1 MGLEPPRDHNYR
13 SRASSPHPRRFPL
26 PSHASIMSNV
36 IQTLR
41 ERGFIENLTDPGLE
55 KLAEEGPLVVY
66 NGLDPTADSLHIGN
80 LVPLQ
85 MLAHFQRAG
94 HRPIALVGGAT
105 GLIGDPSGKK
115 GERDLLSREQVS
127 ANVEGIRKVLEK
139 LFSFDGDNAAVLA
152 NNIDWFGEF
161 TFLDVIRDV
170 GKHVRI
176 TEMLA
181 RDSVKARLDSGAGLS
196 FTEFSYQILQSYD
209 FYHLFKEKGCKVQ
222 VGGADQWG
230 NITAGTDLI
239 RRISGEQAY
248 GLVCPLLLDSAG
260 NKFGKSEGGAV
271 WLSADR
277 TSPYQF
283 YQFWVR
289 VEDSDVIRLLKLFT
303 FLPLEEIA
311 EFEKAVS
318 EQPEKREA
326 QKKLAW
332 EMTTRIHGE
341 DAAHSAI
348 AATQALFGGDLDG
361 LDLRT
366 LEDVFSEVPSFSVSK
381 DRIASGLPVLDALV
395 ESELASSKGEA
406 RRLLKGG
413 GVYLNNKR
421 LESESLNLGREHL
434 MHDRLLVLRS
444 GKKKYCLGRVEL

>member
-1 MGLEPPRDHNYR
+1 
-13 SRASSPHPRRFPL
+13 
-26 PSHASIMSNV
+26 MSNV

-41 ERGFIENLTDPGLE
+41 ERGLLENITDPGLE
-55 KLAEEGPLVVY
+55 KLAETEPLVVY

-80 LVPLQ
+80 LMALQ
-85 MLAHFQRAG
+85 ILSHFQRAG

-115 GERDLLSREQVS
+115 GERDLLSREQVA
-127 ANVEGIRKVLEK
+127 ANVEGIRKVLGH
-139 LFSFDGDNAAVLA
+139 LFSFEGENAAILA

-170 GKHVRI
+170 GKHIRI

-196 FTEFSYQILQSYD
+196 FTEFSYQILQAYD
-209 FYHLFKEKGCKVQ
+209 FYHLFKEQGCRVQ

-239 RRISGEQAY
+239 RRLTGEQAY

-283 YQFWVR
+283 YQFWIR
-289 VEDSDVIRLLKLFT
+289 AEDSDAIRLLKAFT

-311 EFEKAVS
+311 ELEMKVS
-318 EQPEKREA
+318 EEPEKREA
-326 QKKLAW
+326 QKRLAW
-332 EMTTRIHGE
+332 EMTVRIHGE
-341 DAAHSAI
+341 EAAHSAI
-348 AATQALFGGDLDG
+348 AATQALFGGDLEG

-366 LEDVFSEVPSFSVSK
+366 LEDVFAEVPSFAVGK
-381 DRIASGLPVLDALV
+381 DRIEAGVPILDALV
-395 ESELASSKGEA
+395 ESQMASSKGEA
-406 RRLLKGG
+406 RRLINGG
-413 GVYLNNKR
+413 GVYLNNER
-421 LESESLNLGREHL
+421 LESDSLSLKREHL
-434 MHDRLLVLRS
+434 LHDRLFVLRS
-444 GKKKYCLGRVEL
+444 GKKKYCLGRVE